1 MKKFIKF
8 IYYIFV
14 KNNSYIE
21 FYFYFLYYNDRYIIT
36 NVEIYN

>member
-21 FYFYFLYYNDRYIIT
+21 FYFYFCIIT
-36 NVEIYN
+36 IVIL